1 MRKISLFILI
11 LFISN
16 CGYTPIYNSDN
27 KTKIKINIISIEGDK
42 KINNLLVTDIKR
54 ISRNDFEKE
63 FDIKIDTNF
72 DKLITAK
79 DSKGVASNYEL
90 KVVTKFEIVK
100 PNENKLFFISHC
112 ERSTFD
118 PKEILKTFRGI
129 VGSICPIKSVSK
141 QTKKRIFF
149 IYKLK
154 TVV

>member
-27 KTKIKINIISIEGDK
+27 KTKIKINIISIKGDK
-42 KINNLLVTDIKR
+42 KINNLLITDIKKL
-54 ISRNDFEKE
+54 SKNDFEKE

-100 PNENKLFFISHC
+100 PNENKLFSFEEKIDISNNSNLF
-112 ERSTFD
+112 EQKKYENNIKITFA
-118 PKEILKTFRGI
+118 K
-129 VGSICPIKSVSK
+129 SIIN
-141 QTKKRIFF
+141 
-149 IYKLK
+149 KLIEK
-154 TVV
+154 LSIDE

>member
-16 CGYTPIYNSDN
+16 CGYTPIFNSEN
-27 KTKIKINIISIEGDK
+27 KTKIKINIISIKGDK
-42 KINNLLVTDIKR
+42 KINNLLITDIKKL
-54 ISRNDFEKE
+54 SRNDFEKE

-100 PNENKLFFISHC
+100 PNENKLFSFEEKIDISNNSNLF
-112 ERSTFD
+112 EQKKYENNIKITFA
-118 PKEILKTFRGI
+118 K
-129 VGSICPIKSVSK
+129 SIIN
-141 QTKKRIFF
+141 
-149 IYKLK
+149 KLIEK
-154 TVV
+154 LSIDEW

>member
-27 KTKIKINIISIEGDK
+27 KTNIKINIISLEGDK
-42 KINNLLVTDIKR
+42 KIHNLLITDIKR
-54 ISRNDFEKE
+54 VARNDFEKE
-63 FDIKIDTNF
+63 FNIKIDTNF

-100 PNENKLFFISHC
+100 PNENKFFSFEEKIDINKNSNLFEQKKYENNIKI
-112 ERSTFD
+112 TFA
-118 PKEILKTFRGI
+118 K
-129 VGSICPIKSVSK
+129 SIID
-141 QTKKRIFF
+141 
-149 IYKLK
+149 KLIEK
-154 TVV
+154 LSIDE

>member
-1 MRKISLFILI
+1 MKKISLFILI

-27 KTKIKINIISIEGDK
+27 KTKIKINIIGIKGDK
-42 KINNLLVTDIKR
+42 KINNLLITDIKKL
-54 ISRNDFEKE
+54 SRNDFEKE

-100 PNENKLFFISHC
+100 PNENKLFSFEEKIDISNNSNLF
-112 ERSTFD
+112 EQKKYENNIKITFA
-118 PKEILKTFRGI
+118 K
-129 VGSICPIKSVSK
+129 SIID
-141 QTKKRIFF
+141 
-149 IYKLK
+149 KLIEK
-154 TVV
+154 LSIDE

>member
-100 PNENKLFFISHC
+100 PNENKLFSFEEKIDISKNSNLFEHKKY
-112 ERSTFD
+112 ENNIKITFA
-118 PKEILKTFRGI
+118 K
-129 VGSICPIKSVSK
+129 SIID
-141 QTKKRIFF
+141 
-149 IYKLK
+149 KLIEK
-154 TVV
+154 LSIDE

>member
-16 CGYTPIYNSDN
+16 CGYTPIFNSDN
-27 KTKIKINIISIEGDK
+27 KTKIKINIISIKGDK
-42 KINNLLVTDIKR
+42 KINNLLINDIKKL
-54 ISRNDFEKE
+54 SRNDFEKE

-100 PNENKLFFISHC
+100 PNENKLFSFEEKIDISNNSNLF
-112 ERSTFD
+112 EQKKYENNIKITFA
-118 PKEILKTFRGI
+118 K
-129 VGSICPIKSVSK
+129 SIID
-141 QTKKRIFF
+141 
-149 IYKLK
+149 KLVEK
-154 TVV
+154 LSIDE

>member
-16 CGYTPIYNSDN
+16 CGYTPIFNSDN
-27 KTKIKINIISIEGDK
+27 KTKIKINIISIKGDK
-42 KINNLLVTDIKR
+42 KINNLLINDIKKL
-54 ISRNDFEKE
+54 SRNDFEKE

-100 PNENKLFFISHC
+100 PNENKLFSFEEKIDISNNSNLF
-112 ERSTFD
+112 EQKKYENNIKITFT
-118 PKEILKTFRGI
+118 K
-129 VGSICPIKSVSK
+129 SIIN
-141 QTKKRIFF
+141 
-149 IYKLK
+149 KLIEK
-154 TVV
+154 LSIDE